1 MLKFGGYFQVGRVA
15 NTIALSADNVVI
27 ASILGA
33 PYVTPYSITSKLP
46 VLFSVN
52 LANKLPTAVFPAI
65 SQMFAE
71 GNINKLQNIFIKL
84 TTLSVRLAVIAA
96 FFRFYYQ

>member
-33 PYVTPYSITSKLP
+33 PMLP
-46 VLFSVN
+46 HIQLPLNCLCYLVL
-52 LANKLPTAVFPAI
+52 I
-65 SQMFAE
+65 
-71 GNINKLQNIFIKL
+71 
-84 TTLSVRLAVIAA
+84 
-96 FFRFYYQ
+96 